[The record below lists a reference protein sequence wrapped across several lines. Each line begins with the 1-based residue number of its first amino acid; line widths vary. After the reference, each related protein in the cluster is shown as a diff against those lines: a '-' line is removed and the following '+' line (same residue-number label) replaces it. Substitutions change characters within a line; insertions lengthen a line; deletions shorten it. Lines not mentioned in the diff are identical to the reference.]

1 MTISIRAEREGDAA
15 AIFAL
20 TKAAF
25 HDAPHADGD
34 EAELVGRLRESGD
47 LALSLVAVNMDEAII
62 GHIAFSPVTIAGAAG
77 DWFQL
82 APVSVMPLRQKTGI
96 GSDLIEA
103 GLGKM
108 RARGAAGIALVG
120 DPAYYSRF
128 GFTQAH
134 SLTLN
139 AELDPYLQVKLLHE
153 KTMPRGQLTLA
164 PAFG

>member
-1 MTISIRAEREGDAA
+1 MTIIRAEREGDAA

-25 HDAPHADGD
+25 HDEPHADGD

-47 LALSLVAVNMDEAII
+47 LALSLVAVSLDKAII
-62 GHIAFSPVTIAGAAG
+62 GHIAFSPVTIAGTKG

-82 APVSVMPLRQKTGI
+82 APVSVMPLRQKSGI
-96 GSDLIEA
+96 GSALIEA
-103 GLGKM
+103 GLSEM
-108 RARGAAGIALVG
+108 RGRGAAGIALVG
-120 DPAYYSRF
+120 DPAYYARF
-128 GFTQAH
+128 GFTQEH

-139 AELDPYLQVKLLHE
+139 SQLDPYLQVKLLNTD
-153 KTMPRGQLTLA
+153 TMPRGQLTLA